1 MKVKIT
7 KKEAKQLSKDIRNVA
22 KKYGFSTPGSKA
34 NDKQAAKS

>member
-22 KKYGFSTPGSKA
+22 KKYGFYTPISKA
-34 NDKQAAKS
+34 TNKQASK